1 MLKLLVLLVLLAGG
15 AAAASYVPIHGRTV
29 LDRWY
34 AARDAGDFV
43 ERAWAEATAAF
54 RSPDAPAQAR
64 GRTADRS
71 RSRAPAPATR
81 PNRPPLPTETHTDAD
96 RAALD
101 RIVAE
106 RAGR

>member
-1 MLKLLVLLVLLAGG
+1 MLKLLVLLALLAGG
-15 AAAASYVPIHGRTV
+15 AAAAAYAPIHGRTV

-34 AARDAGDFV
+34 GATDAVDFA
-43 ERAWAEATAAF
+43 ERAWAEAKAAL
-54 RSPDAPAQAR
+54 RSPEPPGRAR
-64 GRTADRS
+64 GRSADRAGD
-71 RSRAPAPATR
+71 RPAAAPGRPGRA
-81 PNRPPLPTETHTDAD
+81 PLPTETHTDAD